1 MRGVILWLFTI
12 AIYTAGLPCIN
23 RVPSISQFGCVRRRT
38 DERVQQVPYWLVTM
52 TTGTPYIGSR
62 ISLVSKAE
70 IRYEG
75 ILYDVDSKDAT
86 VTLSKGKNVS
96 LQIHCKIII
105 PFFSNEKIVKS
116 FGTENRQAPKQ
127 IPPRNEVYEY
137 IIFRGSD
144 IKDLSVSELG
154 NKDESPHLDPA
165 IVSAVCHSK

>member
-1 MRGVILWLFTI
+1 
-12 AIYTAGLPCIN
+12 
-23 RVPSISQFGCVRRRT
+23 
-38 DERVQQVPYWLVTM
+38 M

-75 ILYDVDSKDAT
+75 VLYDVDSKEAT

-96 LQIHCKIII
+96 LQIQCKIII
-105 PFFSNEKIVKS
+105 PLFSQQIVPKKIVKS

-165 IVSAVCHSK
+165 IVSAVRHSK